1 MYTTCIFCKKSLG
14 SNEVVEE
21 FPVGRR
27 LAFDPAKGRLWVVCR
42 KCHRWNL
49 TPLEERWEA
58 IETCERIFRDTPL
71 RASTENIGIAR
82 HREGLDLVRI
92 GEPPRG
98 EFAAW
103 RYGSQFGTRR
113 RRARLMVTSIGAEA
127 LVLGG
132 VVVAVPSVLA
142 LPALPVVMA
151 VSASIGYPLAAWL
164 WLRPIAKVRVGGK
177 AGEGGAVIPEDVAK
191 FRLIDVR
198 SIRVLPDDGDPGFGV
213 EIRQSTRKVW
223 FEGEDA
229 RRVAT
234 AIIPCLNGW
243 GGSRST
249 VQHAVHEIESS
260 GHPSRFLADVADR
273 ESVRPLR
280 QPGRI
285 QRMSR
290 PTRLA
295 LEMSL
300 HEEQERRALEGELWI
315 LEQAWREAEEIAAIA
330 DKLLL
335 PAHADE
341 FFERHGRRD
350 GDGRPTIPPPSP

>member
-1 MYTTCIFCKKSLG
+1 MYATCIFCKRPLP
-14 SNEVVEE
+14 SNDVVEE

-42 KCHRWNL
+42 RCHRWNL

-58 IETCERIFRDTPL
+58 IETCERIFRDTPM

-92 GEPPRG
+92 GEPPRD

-103 RYGSQFGTRR
+103 RYGDQFGTRM
-113 RRARLMVTSIGAEA
+113 RRA
-127 LVLGG
+127 G
-132 VVVAVPSVLA
+132 VVATAGLGVAGLSGGFQVWLVSA
-142 LPALPVVMA
+142 LPILGALSGAA
-151 VSASIGYPLAAWL
+151 VYPTLAWVY
-164 WLRPIAKVRVGGK
+164 LRPMAKVRVGGE
-177 AGEGGAVIPEDVAK
+177 AGENGAVIPENVAK
-191 FRLIDVR
+191 FRLLDLG
-198 SIRVLPDDGDPGFGV
+198 SIRVLPDDGDLGFGV
-213 EIRQSTRKVW
+213 EIRRSMRKAW

-229 RRVAT
+229 RRVAA
-234 AIIPCLNGW
+234 AIVPHLNGW
-243 GGSRST
+243 GGSGSA
-249 VQHAVHEIESS
+249 VQRAVQEIESS
-260 GHPSRFLADVADR
+260 GHPSRFLADVANR
-273 ESVRPLR
+273 EPVGRLR
-280 QPGRI
+280 HRGRI
-285 QRMSR
+285 RSMSK

-341 FFERHGRRD
+341 FFERHGGEGSAD
-350 GDGRPTIPPPSP
+350 DEGSPPGHP